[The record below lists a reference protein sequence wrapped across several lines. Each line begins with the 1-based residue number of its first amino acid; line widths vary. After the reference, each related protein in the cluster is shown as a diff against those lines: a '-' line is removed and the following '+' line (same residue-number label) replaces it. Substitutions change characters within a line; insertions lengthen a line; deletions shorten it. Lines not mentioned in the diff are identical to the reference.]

1 MVNVTRPPA
10 RGAGRPRGT
19 ATRTKHRDPEV
30 PKFAQV
36 VGVDFSGAARSGKT
50 AWIAELGQIRPPPE
64 PPAVA
69 GSRPEASPIRG
80 VATSD
85 SAPHLLPQPQL
96 TLRSLNPL
104 GRLTGDD
111 RREAVCG
118 YLVDRVLG
126 SNETLWGFDFPFGLP
141 VELRLGGWADQ
152 LRAIRRFD
160 GGAREYG
167 LGLVERTRQLVGGM
181 HVRRQTDR
189 ETKTPFDCY
198 HYRIIYQTFHG
209 MRDVLGPISGDAAT
223 AVIPFRYDSVRDAR
237 RVVAEACPSSTLK
250 RLGLPHRLYKQ
261 SGGRAPEATQRRNRQ
276 AILKGISRWVTFSP
290 HRRRVMMSDPGGD
303 AIDAVLAGLGCWLGV
318 RDADH
323 ATISEHP
330 RYPAEGF
337 VYCGGE
343 G

>member
-1 MVNVTRPPA
+1 MPSFPHVI
-10 RGAGRPRGT
+10 
-19 ATRTKHRDPEV
+19 
-30 PKFAQV
+30 
-36 VGVDFSGAARSGKT
+36 GVDFSGASRSGKT
-50 AWIAELGQIRPPPE
+50 AWIAELERVPTPGCGLHAE
-64 PPAVA
+64 VN
-69 GSRPEASPIRG
+69 SRQGAISSRG
-80 VATSD
+80 VVMS
-85 SAPHLLPQPQL
+85 SGGGEPVGEPNFI
-96 TLRSLNPL
+96 LRSLNPI
-104 GRLTGDD
+104 GRLAGDD

-126 SNETLWGFDFPFGLP
+126 SEETLWGFDFPFGLP
-141 VELRLGGWADQ
+141 VELRLGGWLKQ
-152 LRAIRRFD
+152 LRDVRRFD

-167 LGLVERTRQLVGGM
+167 LGLVERTRRLVGGM

-209 MRDVLGPISGDAAT
+209 MRDVLGPISGDPAT
-223 AVIPFRYDSVRDAR
+223 AVIPFRYGSVGGAR

-261 SGGRAPEATQRRNRQ
+261 SGGRPPDATHRRNRQ
-276 AILKGISRWVTFSP
+276 AILRGISRWVTFSA

-318 RDADH
+318 RHADH
-323 ATISEHP
+323 AAIGRHR

-343 G
+343 SCGGEG

>member
-1 MVNVTRPPA
+1 MPSFRHVI
-10 RGAGRPRGT
+10 
-19 ATRTKHRDPEV
+19 
-30 PKFAQV
+30 
-36 VGVDFSGAARSGKT
+36 GVDFSGAARSGKT
-50 AWIAELGQIRPPPE
+50 AWIAELELTSPPGCGPH
-64 PPAVA
+64 ADA
-69 GSRPEASPIRG
+69 TSRPEAGSELA
-80 VATSD
+80 VAMS
-85 SAPHLLPQPQL
+85 SGGSVPAGKPGLI
-96 TLRSLNPL
+96 LRSLHPL
-104 GRLTGDD
+104 GRLAGDD
-111 RREAVCG
+111 RRAAVCAC
-118 YLVDRVLG
+118 LVDRVLG
-126 SNETLWGFDFPFGLP
+126 SDETLWGFDFPFGLP
-141 VELRLGGWADQ
+141 VELRLGGWAKQ
-152 LRAIRRFD
+152 LWDVGRFD

-167 LGLVERTRQLVGGM
+167 LGLVARTQEFVGGM

-209 MRDVLGPISGDAAT
+209 MRDVLGPISDDAET
-223 AVIPFRYDSVRDAR
+223 AVIPFRYGSVRGAR

-261 SGGRAPEATQRRNRQ
+261 SGGRPPDATHRKNRQ
-276 AILKGISRWVTFSP
+276 AILRGISRWVSFSA

-318 RDADH
+318 RHADH
-323 ATISEHP
+323 TAISRHR